1 MPNVSRS
8 ALVEYSAEQMYA
20 LVKDIENYPVF
31 LDWCDYAA
39 IDSSEDDKE
48 DSVVA
53 TVGVVYKG
61 INKRFTTYNI
71 NTGNSNKGFTI
82 DMELVDGPFSK
93 LVGRWEFNGLS
104 SAASKVALN
113 LEFEIKNILM
123 RPLLTTVFAEIADR
137 QVGAFS
143 RRADTVYG
151 DG

>member
-1 MPNVSRS
+1 MPKISRF

-39 IDSSEDDKE
+39 IDSFEDDKG

-61 INKRFTTYNI
+61 INKRVTTHNI
-71 NTGNSNKGFTI
+71 NTGNSNKDFTI

-93 LVGRWEFNGLS
+93 LMGRWEFNGLNS
-104 SAASKVALN
+104 EASKVALN

-137 QVGAFS
+137 QVDAFS